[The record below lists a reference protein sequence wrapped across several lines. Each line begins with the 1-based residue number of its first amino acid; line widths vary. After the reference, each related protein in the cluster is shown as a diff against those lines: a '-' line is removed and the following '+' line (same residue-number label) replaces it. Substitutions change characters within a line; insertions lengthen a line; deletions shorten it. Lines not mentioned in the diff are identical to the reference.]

1 MNIPTTGPA
10 SRKNTA
16 EEFTWNL
23 SDLYDDTQS
32 WEKDFESLQS
42 QLLDYSSLQN
52 TLHQSPANLKTV
64 LDFDMK
70 ISRKIENL
78 YTFAHLRND
87 EDKTENYNQTIIDKV
102 TGLITKVRQARSFIN
117 TELMEIPQD
126 KINEFLK
133 DEELQDYIFYLEQ
146 LLRFRNHTLSK
157 KEEELIA
164 ASADFAR
171 TAKEAFGML
180 DNADLKLGLVKD
192 ENGEDKELTQGNF
205 QSFMQNKDRRVRRE
219 AFDTFYSEYNDHQY
233 TFASLLSG
241 SVKKDI
247 FYSRARKYPSVREQ
261 ALYAD
266 NIPISVYDNLIKTVH
281 ENLNPLYKYFDLRK
295 RILKLD
301 EIHIYDCAVPL
312 VKSIKWNMSYDD
324 AVENIC
330 AALNPLGNEY
340 VSIMRKGLMED
351 RWVDRYENQGKRS
364 GAYSSGCYDSNP
376 FILMNYTDDNI
387 NSVYT
392 LAHEAG
398 HSMHS
403 WFSRNNQPYHYSDYT
418 IFVAEVAST
427 FNEALLTKYL
437 LSNATDEDMKTYLVC
452 REIDNLKGTLIRQT
466 MFAEFE
472 YLIYQAAENGEALTV
487 DYIKNLYKNL
497 LDLYFG
503 DKVVIDPSLS
513 LECFRIP
520 HFYFSFYVYK
530 YATGISAAYAL
541 AEGVSSGGE
550 TELKNYQKFLESGGS
565 RYPIDLL
572 KEAGVDMGSS
582 QPIQTALG
590 KFSDLVN
597 QLEKLV
603 S

>member
-1 MNIPTTGPA
+1 MNIPITSPT

-16 EEFTWNL
+16 EEFKWNL
-23 SDLYDDTQS
+23 SGLYDDIKK
-32 WEKDFESLQS
+32 WENNYQDLQS
-42 QLLDYSSLQN
+42 QLTEYSSLQN
-52 TLHQSPANLKTV
+52 TIQKSSTHLKAV
-64 LDFDMK
+64 LDFDLQ
-70 ISRKIENL
+70 ISRKLESL

-87 EDKTENYNQTIIDKV
+87 EDKTENFNQIIFDKA
-102 TGLITKVRQARSFIN
+102 TSLMTKVRQARSFIN
-117 TELMEIPQD
+117 TELMGIPQEEITEFMKD
-126 KINEFLK
+126 KA
-133 DEELQDYIFYLEQ
+133 LQNYSFYLEQ
-146 LLRFRNHTLSK
+146 LLRYRNHTLSK

-180 DNADLKLGLVKD
+180 DNADLKLGSVKD
-192 ENGEDKELTQGNF
+192 ENGDQKELTQGNF
-205 QSFMQNKDRRVRRE
+205 QSFMQNNDRRVRQE
-219 AFDTFYSEYNDHQY
+219 AFDTFYSEYDDHQY

-241 SVKKDI
+241 SVKKDM
-247 FYSRARKYPSVREQ
+247 FYSRARNYKSVREQ
-261 ALYAD
+261 ALYED
-266 NIPISVYDNLIKTVH
+266 NIPVSVYDNLIKTVH

-295 RILKLD
+295 KILQLD
-301 EIHIYDCAVPL
+301 ELHVYDCAVPL
-312 VKSIKWNMSYDD
+312 VKSIKWNMPYDE
-324 AVENIC
+324 AVEKIC
-330 AALNPLGNEY
+330 EALNPLGNEY
-340 VSIMRKGLMED
+340 VSIMRKGLIED
-351 RWVDRYENQGKRS
+351 RWVDRYESKGKRS

-403 WFSRNNQPYHYSDYT
+403 WYSRKNQPYHYSDYT

-427 FNEALLTKYL
+427 FNEALLTRYL
-437 LSNATDEDMKTYLVC
+437 LSHAADHDMKTYLIC
-452 REIDNLKGTLIRQT
+452 REIDNLRGTLIRQT

-503 DKVVIDPSLS
+503 DKVVIDPNLS

-541 AEGVSSGGE
+541 AEGVSSGGI
-550 TELKNYQKFLESGGS
+550 TELKNYLKFLESGGS

-572 KEAGVDMGSS
+572 KEAGVDMGSP
-582 QPIQTALG
+582 QPIRTALR

-597 QLEKLV
+597 QLEKLI

>member
-1 MNIPTTGPA
+1 MNIPTKGPKT
-10 SRKNTA
+10 RKNTA
-16 EEFTWNL
+16 EENTWNL
-23 SDLYDDTQS
+23 SGLYADTQK
-32 WEKDFESLQS
+32 WEQDFENLQS
-42 QLLDYSSLQN
+42 QLIEYSKLQN
-52 TLHQSPANLKTV
+52 TMEKSASHLKAV
-64 LDFDMK
+64 LDFDLQF
-70 ISRKIENL
+70 SRKIESL
-78 YTFAHLRND
+78 YTFANLRND
-87 EDKTENYNQTIIDKV
+87 EDKTENFNQTMFDKA
-102 TGLITKVRQARSFIN
+102 TSLLTKVSQARSYIN
-117 TELMEIPQD
+117 TELMEISQE

-133 DEELQDYIFYLEQ
+133 DKDLQSYSFYLEQ
-146 LLRFRNHTLSK
+146 LLRYRNHTLSK
-157 KEEELIA
+157 NEEELIA

-171 TAKEAFGML
+171 TAKETFGML
-180 DNADLKLGLVKD
+180 DNADLKLGSVKD
-192 ENGEDKELTQGNF
+192 ENGEDIELTQGNF
-205 QSFMQNKDRRVRRE
+205 QSFMQNNDRRVRRD
-219 AFDTFYSEYNDHQY
+219 AFDTFYSEYDDHQY

-241 SVKKDI
+241 SVKKDM

-266 NIPISVYDNLIKTVH
+266 NVPVSVYDNLIKTVH
-281 ENLNPLYKYFDLRK
+281 ENLDPLYKYFDLRK
-295 RILKLD
+295 NILQLD

-312 VKSIKWNMSYDD
+312 VKSIKWNMSYDE
-324 AVENIC
+324 AVETIC
-330 AALNPLGNEY
+330 DALSPLGDDY
-340 VSIMRKGLMED
+340 VTIMRKGLNED
-351 RWVDRYENQGKRS
+351 RWVDRYENKGKRS

-376 FILMNYTDDNI
+376 FILMNYTDENI

-403 WFSRNNQPYHYSDYT
+403 WFSKKNQPYHYSDYT

-437 LSNATDEDMKTYLVC
+437 LSNATDKDMKTYLVC
-452 REIDNLKGTLIRQT
+452 REIDSLRGTLIRQT

-541 AEGVSSGGE
+541 AEGVSSGGKI
-550 TELKNYQKFLESGGS
+550 ELKNYLTFLESGGS
-565 RYPIDLL
+565 RFPIDLL
-572 KEAGVDMGSS
+572 KEAGVDMGSP

-597 QLEKLV
+597 QLENLM